1 MSHALSDDPPAT
13 SPIGLDQLPRGVS
26 ATVTALAHTEGEAA
40 QALAL
45 RLMEIG
51 FLPGERVRVLAQGF
65 PAADPLAVRVGQAT
79 FALRR
84 HEAALVQVQPEE
96 QGAMSAAPGHP
107 KPARTAVRSTEVV
120 QLSAAPGLPKPARTA
135 VRSTEVVQ

>member
-1 MSHALSDDPPAT
+1 MPFLHRPEAPLPSPPGL
-13 SPIGLDQLPRGVS
+13 GLDQLPRGTP
-26 ATVTALAHTEGEAA
+26 ATVLALAEGQGAAA

-51 FLPGERVRVLAQGF
+51 FLPGERVRVLASGF

-84 HEAALVQVQPEE
+84 HEAALVQVCPDMPGQ
-96 QGAMSAAPGHP
+96 AA
-107 KPARTAVRSTEVV
+107 A
-120 QLSAAPGLPKPARTA
+120 
-135 VRSTEVVQ
+135 